1 MKRGFARLITVFA
14 ILNVMSAMADTTTI
28 DGVKITYSDNGS
40 EITITRIPT
49 TVAGRFEFPS
59 EINGKPV
66 TVIESSTASGCTLL
80 EEIVVP
86 KSVERIGQG
95 AFSSCNSLS
104 TLEIPFVGLQ
114 RGSSS
119 PLHFGYIFGA
129 SGYSHNA
136 DYVPQSL
143 KKVIITDESELG
155 SYAFYGCK
163 NIEEIVLPESL
174 KVIRES
180 VFQSNKIKSITLPDS
195 VETIGSG
202 AFKNCALTNVVLS
215 ASLEQIGNDAFRGTA
230 LKEVVIPGTVRTI
243 GTSAFSGVISLTK
256 VTFEVG
262 VEMIGSSAF
271 SSCINLTSV
280 EIPGSVRTIDN
291 SAFSGCTGLQ
301 NLVLHEGVE
310 SIGGS
315 AFWGCSSLT
324 KLSIPKSVKSIGTLA
339 FYECS
344 RLEELEIPFLGSG
357 RGSGERLSY
366 LWTNGDTSYPPI
378 KKVLITDATSIGSSA
393 FVGCNDLTSVQI
405 DAPVESIG
413 ERAFENCTKL
423 TEVILPD
430 TLKRLG
436 SSVFNGCGALNGV
449 KISEG
454 LSEIP
459 DSTFYNCQSL
469 AAIVIPS
476 TVKHV
481 GSSAFAGC
489 SALSS
494 LVICP
499 GVETI
504 YDGAFNGCRALKR
517 IEIPKTV
524 TRIGSG
530 AFSGCDALEEIVL
543 PFVGICRGRYL
554 SSSDGYYNV
563 LGYVFGSGSVSQ
575 YFSSHDFSNSS
586 STREYA
592 VPKSLQKIT
601 ITDEESIS
609 FGAFSGLSWVKEI
622 EINDGIAYI
631 GARAFYGCQ
640 SLVAFDIPK
649 TTTRIGT
656 DAFMYCEALATVS
669 IPASVNLIE
678 ERAFEYCTSLVAAVV
693 KPGCTSLGKSVFYG
707 CTRLESVAIPY
718 TVTTIGADSFSNCA
732 AITNIVIPSCVKSVK
747 TTFPSAY
754 RTLKSAAMA
763 KGSLSVYPETFAE
776 CSALE
781 TVTIPESVSSIG
793 TAAFCYCASLQS
805 VTYAGDAP
813 SVSDDIYFG
822 TPRRMVSYVM
832 PETIGWNGG
841 ISTTLP
847 SNGLWPIGQEDN
859 RVIRYIDGEGPSIDP
874 DPLECDVYLV
884 AAEAVLEGGAKG
896 TAKVSVEKVKPGET
910 VTLTAKS
917 GNAKSFFAY
926 WLDARGEI
934 IGLGA
939 KLTVVPTR
947 SQTYRAVFRT
957 KSECVAPSISD
968 EAQEAIAAEA
978 MVGVGYETI
987 VKVDPA
993 AYPVRFSATKLPTGL
1008 KIDATTGV
1016 ISGVPVRAGT
1026 FVATIRAT
1034 SRANA
1039 SKSVKVTLPI
1049 TVSPLPN
1056 WAIGT
1061 FTGVVSGLSEDDVP
1075 HRALA
1080 KVTVSS
1086 NGRMSGSLIS
1096 DGVNY
1101 AVSSKG
1107 YDKTSRFTGGVTNLI
1122 VSCEAKRGAN
1132 VKTFAA
1138 VCAPGRVDPLVSS
1151 IAGTIGS
1158 DTVETA
1164 RSVWRDAGRMALLA
1178 PFVGVYTVQL
1188 MSDGECGHGYLSLTV
1203 DASGTAKAAGKLA
1216 DGTAV
1221 SASLPLLWDE
1231 EAQAPYA
1238 AFCVTPSVY
1247 KGGYAFDIFNFGADG
1262 RVRGSCGEWVSLSP
1276 TAIDSYGAGFAY
1288 GFTAMGAYWNAK
1300 EPLEDYYR
1308 SLTFRADAPDLCA
1321 TVKMTELDEDEKAV
1335 AFTMTELQGAAELAC
1350 WDRLTIGLDAKG
1362 TGFVAPKVTK
1372 AVQDKVSKEWLYEG
1386 DNDAELSFSFAQA
1399 TGIFKGSFTCFYDY
1413 VSAYDAIKD
1422 VETLQHVAKKCAYEG
1437 ALVRGEPTLRGF
1449 YLWDMT
1455 AEYEDDQTG
1464 AVKTYTF
1471 KESRPVVFE

>member
-14 ILNVMSAMADTTTI
+14 MLNVMSAMADTTTI
-28 DGVKITYSDNGS
+28 DGVEITYVDRGS
-40 EITITRIPT
+40 TIAIMRIPT
-49 TVAGRFEFPS
+49 TAAGRFEFPA

-66 TVIESSTASGCTLL
+66 TVIESNAASGCTLL
-80 EEIVVP
+80 EEIIVP

-104 TLEIPFVGLQ
+104 ILEIPFIGLQ
-114 RGSSS
+114 RGAGS
-119 PLHFGYIFGA
+119 PAYFGHVFGA
-129 SGYSHNA
+129 GSY
-136 DYVPQSL
+136 DYHASYIPQSL
-143 KKVIITDESELG
+143 EKVTITDDTAFG
-155 SYAFYGCK
+155 SHAFYCCG
-163 NIEEIVLPESL
+163 NIEELTLPESL
-174 KVIRES
+174 KGIGES
-180 VFQSNKIKSITLPDS
+180 AFYSSKIKSIILPDS
-195 VETIGSG
+195 VKTIGDY
-202 AFKNCALTNVVLS
+202 AFENCAMTNVVLS
-215 ASLEQIGNDAFRGTA
+215 ASLEKIGREAFYGAA
-230 LKEVVIPGTVRTI
+230 LKDVAVPGTVKEM
-243 GTSAFSGVISLTK
+243 GSNAFAGLTSLTN
-256 VTFEVG
+256 VTFEAG

-271 SSCINLTSV
+271 SGCSKLTTV
-280 EIPGSVRTIDN
+280 EIPGSVRVIDN
-291 SAFSGCTGLQ
+291 SAFYYCSGLR
-301 NLVLHEGVE
+301 NLVLCEGIE
-310 SIGGS
+310 SIYDS
-315 AFWGCSSLT
+315 AFLGCSALT
-324 KLSIPKSVKSIGTLA
+324 NLTVPKSVKYIGSSA
-339 FYECS
+339 FYGCS
-344 RLEELEIPFLGSG
+344 GLEEIELPFLGSQ
-357 RGSGERLSY
+357 RGSGKRLSY
-366 LWTNGDTSYPPI
+366 LWDESSNNYPLR
-378 KKVLITDATSIGSSA
+378 KVVVTDETSIGSSA
-393 FVGCNDLTSVQI
+393 FVGCKNLTSVRI

-413 ERAFENCTKL
+413 ANAFDGCSKL
-423 TEVILPD
+423 TEIILPD
-430 TLKRLG
+430 TLKSMG
-436 SSVFNGCGALNGV
+436 SSVFKGCGNLNGV
-449 KISEG
+449 KFPANLTGISA
-454 LSEIP
+454 SA
-459 DSTFYNCQSL
+459 FYNCLSL
-469 AAIVIPS
+469 TSVVLPS
-476 TVKHV
+476 TVETI
-481 GSSAFAGC
+481 GSSAFSGC
-489 SALSS
+489 SNLSN
-494 LVICP
+494 LEICP
-499 GVETI
+499 GVKTI
-504 YDGAFNGCRALKR
+504 SDSAFSGCRALKR

-530 AFSGCDALEEIVL
+530 AFAGCDALEELIL
-543 PFVGICRGRYL
+543 PFVGYGRDL
-554 SSSDGYYNV
+554 SSNEGF
-563 LGYVFGSGSVSQ
+563 GVFGYIFGQVSSGGVSQ
-575 YFSSHDFSNSS
+575 YCAGDYFTSYYDSRSFSI
-586 STREYA
+586 
-592 VPKSLQKIT
+592 PKSIRKIT
-601 ITDEESIS
+601 ITDETNLAV
-609 FGAFSGLSWVKEI
+609 GAFSGLSWVKEI
-622 EINDGIAYI
+622 EVNDGISYI
-631 GARAFYGCQ
+631 GNRAFLGCH
-640 SLVAFDIPK
+640 SLPAFDIPK
-649 TTTRIGT
+649 TTTVIGS
-656 DAFMYCEALATVS
+656 DAFMYCDALESVAVPSSVLS
-669 IPASVNLIE
+669 IN
-678 ERAFEYCTSLVAAVV
+678 ERAFGYCTNLVSAVV
-693 KPGCTSLGKSVFYG
+693 KPGCSSLGKSVFYG
-707 CTRLESVAIPY
+707 CTRLESVALPH
-718 TVTTIGADSFSNCA
+718 TVTEIGADSFYKCA

-754 RTLKSAAMA
+754 RTFKSAAMA

-776 CSALE
+776 CSTLE

-859 RVIRYIDGEGPSIDP
+859 RVIRYIDGDGPSVDP
-874 DPLECDVYLV
+874 DPLECDVCLV

-896 TAKVSVEKVKPGET
+896 TAKVSVEKVKPGEA

-957 KSECVAPSISD
+957 KSECAAPSISD

-987 VKVDPA
+987 VEVDPA

-1049 TVSPLPN
+1049 TVAPLPN

-1107 YDKTSRFTGGVTNLI
+1107 YDKTSRFTGGVTNLV

-1164 RSVWRDAGRMALLA
+1164 RAVWRDAGRLALLA

-1203 DASGTAKAAGKLA
+1203 DTSGTAKAAGKLA

-1238 AFCVTPSVY
+1238 AFCVTPSAY

-1276 TAIDSYGAGFAY
+1276 TATDSYGAGFAY
-1288 GFTAMGAYWNAK
+1288 GFTAIGAYWNAK
-1300 EPLEDYYR
+1300 ESLEDYYR
-1308 SLTFRADAPDLCA
+1308 SMAFRADAPDLCA

-1335 AFTMTELQGAAELAC
+1335 IFTMTELQGAAELAC

-1471 KESRPVVFE
+1471 KESHPVVFE